1 MINTTKDTNIFTTP
15 SVNQLTQHAKL
26 DNSHCND

>member
-1 MINTTKDTNIFTTP
+1 MINKTKDTNIFTTP
-15 SVNQLTQHAKL
+15 SVIQLTQHAHL